1 MKATHRGFAPNFMGG
16 VPLDG
21 GRRGAYLIDG
31 IRMSTDA
38 SRIDSAHVTTL
49 VERDEPL
56 ALLTRELAAS
66 RVRGRIVSLTG
77 EAGVGKTSLLLA
89 LEAAAP
95 EKTQF
100 LWGACE
106 ALDTPRPLGPLMDMA
121 ADLGPDVE
129 TLLTSGAPRHHVF
142 AAFGA
147 SIGRRRTPTC
157 VVFEDVHWADEATL
171 ELLRYVSRRIHR
183 VGALV
188 VLTWR
193 AELVGPD
200 HPLYRLLGELPAD
213 ATERVDLKPLSLEA
227 VTVLAGSAKDAQS
240 VFALTGGN
248 PFFVTEVL
256 CAGNATVPASVRD
269 AILARRRAL
278 PAPTRQVLDFVS
290 VIPSRAE
297 IELLRA
303 HIDSVADDV
312 MAAVETG
319 LLTFDGR
326 TLGFRHELAR
336 LAVLESLPL
345 LRVQEMHRAVLT
357 TLTETPSRPG
367 VLARL
372 VHHAVGAGDAGA
384 VQRFAPQAAQ
394 QAAEVGAHREA
405 ASHYRTALAWSE
417 GLEIETRAALLDQLG
432 YECHLT
438 GDMLAARDARTE
450 ALALWRELGDTR
462 AIGRDLRWLSR
473 LAWFIGDTE
482 EAVRR
487 AKESLDVLAPLGDDA
502 QLAMAMSNRSQLHM
516 LAREHEDCVRIGQ
529 EAIEMARRLGSV
541 EVLTHA
547 LNNVGTSR
555 VNAGNVAGRAMQEE
569 SLSLALDHDLHEHAA
584 RAFTNLVS
592 SAVHGRDYLYARRWL
607 DRGISYAM
615 ERDLESWSLYMLA
628 ARARLLVETGR
639 WPEAEADCRHV
650 IDSPL
655 AIAVARIPA
664 LTILGLLWARQRL
677 DGAGDLLDSALALAL
692 PTRESQRL
700 VPVRAARAEFALLQG
715 RPEAARAEADA
726 GLALLPVPDGFWDG
740 ELLRY
745 LHWRAVGGADGRRKL
760 TSKAAADGPHG
771 LQMRGEWKAAA
782 EAWGR
787 LGCPYERADALAG
800 GDVAAKEEALQ
811 VFLSL
816 GAAAA
821 ADRVRQDLRRVG
833 VTRLQRGPRKSTRE
847 HPAGL
852 TRRESEIL
860 ELLGQ
865 ELSNPEIGERLFV
878 SPKTVEHHVSAIL
891 GKLGVTARAEA
902 VGEARKR
909 GWLDE
914 PGAVPSK

>member
-1 MKATHRGFAPNFMGG
+1 
-16 VPLDG
+16 
-21 GRRGAYLIDG
+21 
-31 IRMSTDA
+31 MSTDA
-38 SRIDSAHVTTL
+38 SRTGSPHGTAL

-66 RVRGRIVSLTG
+66 RIRGRIVSLIG
-77 EAGVGKTSLLLA
+77 EAGVGKTSLLQA

-95 EKTQF
+95 DKTEF
-100 LWGACE
+100 FWGACE

-183 VGALV
+183 VAALV

-213 ATERVDLKPLSLEA
+213 STERVELAPLSLEA
-227 VTVLAGSAKDAQS
+227 VTALAGSAADGQA

-248 PFFVTEVL
+248 AFFVTEVL
-256 CAGNATVPASVRD
+256 CARNEKVPASVRD

-278 PAPTRQVLDFVS
+278 PAPTRQVIDFVS

-297 IELLRA
+297 VELLRA
-303 HIDSVADDV
+303 NINTVAEDV
-312 MAAVETG
+312 LPAVETG

-345 LRVQEMHRAVLT
+345 MRVQEMHRAVLS
-357 TLTETPSRPG
+357 TLGATPSKPG

-372 VHHAVGAGDAGA
+372 VHHAVGAGDTNA

-394 QAAEVGAHREA
+394 QAAAVGAHREA
-405 ASHYRTALAWSE
+405 ASHYRASLAWAE
-417 GLEIETRAALLDQLG
+417 GLDAETRASLLDQLG

-438 GDMLAARDARTE
+438 GDMLAAREARTE

-473 LAWFIGDTE
+473 LAWFIGDTA
-482 EAVRR
+482 EAGLL
-487 AKESLDVLAPLGDDA
+487 AKESLDVLQPLGDDG
-502 QLAMAMSNRSQLHM
+502 QLAMALSNRSQLHM
-516 LAREHEDCVRIGQ
+516 LAREHDDCVRLGQ
-529 EAIEMARRLGSV
+529 QAIEMARRIGSV

-555 VNAGNVAGRAMQEE
+555 VNAGDLSGRAMQEE

-584 RAFTNLVS
+584 RAFTNMVS
-592 SAVHGRDYLYARRWL
+592 SAVHARDYLYARRWL
-607 DRGISYAM
+607 DRGISYAV
-615 ERDLESWSLYMLA
+615 ERDLESWSLYLLA
-628 ARARLLVETGR
+628 ARARLLAETGR
-639 WPEAEADCRHV
+639 WPEAEADAKHV

-655 AIAVARIPA
+655 AIAVAKIPA
-664 LTILGLLWARQRL
+664 LTILGMLAARQRL
-677 DGAGDLLDSALALAL
+677 DGAADLLDRALALAL

-700 VPVRAARAEFALLQG
+700 VPVRAARAELALLQG
-715 RPEAARAEADA
+715 RPDAARAEADA
-726 GLALLPVPDGFWDG
+726 GLALLPVPDRFWDG
-740 ELLRY
+740 ELLHY
-745 LHWRAVGGADGRRKL
+745 LHWRAAGGADRRRKL
-760 TSKAAADGPHG
+760 ASRTAANGPHG

-787 LGCPYERADALAG
+787 IGCPYERAEALAE

-821 ADRVRQDLRRVG
+821 ADRVRQELRRVG

-860 ELLGQ
+860 ELLGRD
-865 ELSNPEIGERLFV
+865 LSNPEIGERLFV

-891 GKLGVTARAEA
+891 GKLGVAARADA
-902 VGEARKR
+902 VIEARRR
-909 GWLDE
+909 GWLDD
-914 PGAVPSK
+914 PGAAPSK